1 MQYIAHRG
9 LWEDI
14 KDSNKLSSLKKALD
28 NPSFIGIETDVRV
41 TKDQKYILYHDSLFK
56 GQLIKNINYSEMQEE
71 NVALLKDL
79 LEIKT
84 NKIILLEIKDFNMD
98 IDKFLKFLNSF
109 NQNIYLMSF
118 STGVIE
124 KIKNKTDKY
133 KLGVLNYV
141 LNTPKEYTLDF
152 ICLLNDVLTD
162 YIVNSFKTK
171 KITIIG
177 YGVRKNATLNYNISY
192 IIDPKYLQ

>member
-1 MQYIAHRG
+1 
-9 LWEDI
+9 
-14 KDSNKLSSLKKALD
+14 
-28 NPSFIGIETDVRV
+28 
-41 TKDQKYILYHDSLFK
+41 
-56 GQLIKNINYSEMQEE
+56 
-71 NVALLKDL
+71 
-79 LEIKT
+79 
-84 NKIILLEIKDFNMD
+84 
-98 IDKFLKFLNSF
+98 
-109 NQNIYLMSF
+109 MSF